1 MHLPGLG
8 QCSLA
13 SLHIL
18 TLLKHPLCLPD
29 LRPIKS
35 SHTALCKELPP
46 HSHTGCTA
54 LGNPKVS

>member
-18 TLLKHPLCLPD
+18 TLSKHPLCLPD
-29 LRPIKS
+29 L
-35 SHTALCKELPP
+35 
-46 HSHTGCTA
+46 
-54 LGNPKVS
+54 